1 VITPDDVRGPI
12 RRIDTSSALPYY
24 AQLYA
29 ILKARITGG
38 EWPAGHRLPSEPEL
52 CELYDVSRITV
63 RQALALLVRDGN
75 ITRGRGKGTFVRDTR
90 LTAAPR
96 TVSSFSS
103 ELHDLGMKPGSRI
116 LDVRRSAATADLAEK
131 MGLEPGAAL
140 VAVRRLRLADDRPIG
155 IQTATLPAA
164 RFPGLE
170 GLLGDD
176 VSLYTILR
184 EYFGVVGTGA
194 TEVFKGSTVGR
205 ASAGLL
211 ECTPSTPA
219 FDVTRISFDN
229 EGVYEHT
236 ASLLRGDRYEI
247 RIALTSARTEGN

>member
-1 VITPDDVRGPI
+1 MSAPEERRPG

-29 ILKARITGG
+29 ILKARITDG
-38 EWPAGHRLPSEPEL
+38 EWAPGHRLPSEPEL
-52 CELYDVSRITV
+52 CSLYDVSRITV
-63 RQALALLVRDGN
+63 RQALALLERDGQ

-96 TVSSFSS
+96 TVSSFSN

-116 LDVRRSAATADLAEK
+116 LGIRRAAASPALAEE
-131 MGLEPGAAL
+131 MDLEPGAP
-140 VAVRRLRLADDRPIG
+140 VVSIRRLRLADDRPIG
-155 IQTATLPAA
+155 VQTATLPAA

-176 VSLYTILR
+176 VSLYAILR
-184 EYFGVVGTGA
+184 DYFGVTGTGA
-194 TEVFKGSTVGR
+194 TETFKASTVGR
-205 ASAGLL
+205 AAAALL

-219 FDVTRISFDN
+219 FDVIRTSFDN

-236 ASLLRGDRYEI
+236 ASLLRGDRYQI
-247 RIALTSARTEGN
+247 RIALSSARSEGN

>member
-1 VITPDDVRGPI
+1 MTEPDGPRPV

-52 CELYDVSRITV
+52 GELYDVSRITV
-63 RQALALLVRDGN
+63 RQALALLARDGH
-75 ITRGRGKGTFVRDTR
+75 ITRGRGRGTFVRDTR
-90 LTAAPR
+90 LTAAAR

-116 LDVRRSAATADLAEK
+116 LEIRRTVASAALAEE
-131 MGLEPGAAL
+131 MGLESDAP
-140 VAVRRLRLADDRPIG
+140 VVSIRRLRLADDRPIG

-176 VSLYTILR
+176 VSLYAILR
-184 EYFGVVGTGA
+184 DYFGVVGTGA
-194 TEVFKGSTVGR
+194 TEIFKASTVGR
-205 ASAGLL
+205 AAAALL
-211 ECTPSTPA
+211 ECPPSTPA
-219 FDVTRISFDN
+219 FDVSRTSFDN

-236 ASLLRGDRYEI
+236 ASLLRGDRYQI
-247 RIALTSARTEGN
+247 RIALSSARTEGN

>member
-1 VITPDDVRGPI
+1 MSESLHRQPVK
-12 RRIDTSSALPYY
+12 RIDTTAALPYY

-38 EWPAGHRLPSEPEL
+38 EWAAGHRLPSESEL
-52 CELYDVSRITV
+52 CALYDVSRITV
-63 RQALALLVRDGN
+63 RQALALLARDGH

-103 ELHDLGMKPGSRI
+103 ELHALGMKPGSRV
-116 LDVRRSAATADLAEK
+116 LDVRRTTASAALAEE
-131 MGLEPGAAL
+131 MNLEPG
-140 VAVRRLRLADDRPIG
+140 VPVVRVRRLRLADDRPIG
-155 IQTATLPAA
+155 VQTATLPAA

-170 GLLGDD
+170 DLVGDD
-176 VSLYTILR
+176 VSLYSILR
-184 EYFGVVGTGA
+184 DYFGVVGTGA
-194 TEVFKGSTVGR
+194 TEIFKASTVGR
-205 ASAGLL
+205 ADAALL
-211 ECTPSTPA
+211 ECKPTTPA
-219 FDVTRISFDN
+219 FDVTRVSFDDD
-229 EGVYEHT
+229 GVFEHT

>member
-1 VITPDDVRGPI
+1 MNGTGERPPG
-12 RRIDTSSALPYY
+12 RRIDTSSAMPYY

-29 ILKARITGG
+29 ILRARITGG
-38 EWPAGHRLPSEPEL
+38 EWTAGHRLPSESEL

-63 RQALALLVRDGN
+63 RQALALLAQDGH
-75 ITRGRGKGTFVRDTR
+75 ITRGRGKGTFVRDAR

-116 LDVRRSAATADLAEK
+116 LEVRRTKASAALADEMSLD
-131 MGLEPGAAL
+131 PGAAL
-140 VAVRRLRLADDRPIG
+140 LSIRRLRLADDRPIG

-170 GLLGDD
+170 ELLGDD
-176 VSLYTILR
+176 VSLYSILR
-184 EYFGVVGTGA
+184 DYFGVVGSGA
-194 TEVFKGSTVGR
+194 TEIFKASAVGR
-205 ASAGLL
+205 AAAALL
-211 ECTPSTPA
+211 ECRPSTPA
-219 FDVTRISFDN
+219 FEVTRISFDN

-236 ASLLRGDRYEI
+236 ASLLRGDRYQI
-247 RIALTSARTEGN
+247 RIALTSARSEGN

>member
-1 VITPDDVRGPI
+1 MTDPELRPPG

-52 CELYDVSRITV
+52 CALYDVSRITV
-63 RQALALLVRDGN
+63 RQALALLARDGH

-116 LDVRRSAATADLAEK
+116 LEVRRTEAPAALAEE
-131 MGLEPGAAL
+131 MRLEPG
-140 VAVRRLRLADDRPIG
+140 VEVIVVRRLRLADDRPIG
-155 IQTATLPAA
+155 IQTASLPAA
-164 RFPGLE
+164 RFPGIE

-176 VSLYTILR
+176 VSLYEILR
-184 EYFGVVGTGA
+184 DYFGVVGAGA
-194 TEVFKGSTVGR
+194 TEIFKASTVGR

-211 ECTPSTPA
+211 ECPPSAPA
-219 FDVTRISFDN
+219 FEVTRISFDN

-247 RIALTSARTEGN
+247 RIALTSARTEGH

>member
-1 VITPDDVRGPI
+1 MSEHVGRQPVK
-12 RRIDTSSALPYY
+12 RIDTRSPLPYY

-38 EWPAGHRLPSEPEL
+38 EWPAGHRVPSEPEL
-52 CELYDVSRITV
+52 CRLYDVSRITV
-63 RQALALLVRDGN
+63 RQALALLEQDGH

-96 TVSSFSS
+96 SVSSFSS

-116 LDVRRSAATADLAEK
+116 LDVRRAGVSAAVAEQ
-131 MGLEPGAAL
+131 MNLEPGT
-140 VAVRRLRLADDRPIG
+140 AVVRLRRLRLADDRPIG

-170 GLLGDD
+170 DLLGDD
-176 VSLYTILR
+176 VSLYSILR
-184 EYFGVVGTGA
+184 DYFGVVGTGA
-194 TEVFKGSTVGR
+194 TEIFKASTVGR
-205 ASAGLL
+205 ADAGLL
-211 ECTPSTPA
+211 ECTPGTPA
-219 FDVTRISFDN
+219 FDVTRVSYDD
-229 EGVYEHT
+229 EGVFEHT

>member
-1 VITPDDVRGPI
+1 MSDSLPPVPVK
-12 RRIDTSSALPYY
+12 RIDTSSALPYY

-38 EWPAGHRLPSEPEL
+38 EWAAGHRLPSEPEL
-52 CELYDVSRITV
+52 CALYDVSRITV
-63 RQALALLVRDGN
+63 RQALALLAQDGH

-103 ELHDLGMKPGSRI
+103 ELHALGMKPGSRV
-116 LDVRRSAATADLAEK
+116 LDVRRITASAALAEE
-131 MGLEPGAAL
+131 MNLEPG
-140 VAVRRLRLADDRPIG
+140 VDVVHVRRLRLADDRPIG
-155 IQTATLPAA
+155 VQTATLPAA

-176 VSLYTILR
+176 VSLYSILR
-184 EYFGVVGTGA
+184 DYFGVVGTGA
-194 TEVFKGSTVGR
+194 SETFKASTVGR
-205 ASAGLL
+205 ADAALL
-211 ECTPSTPA
+211 ECKPTTPA
-219 FDVTRISFDN
+219 FDVTRISFDD
-229 EGVYEHT
+229 EGVFEHT

>member
-1 VITPDDVRGPI
+1 MTSPLSRPPGK
-12 RRIDTSSALPYY
+12 RIDVGSALPLY

-38 EWPAGHRLPSEPEL
+38 EWPAGHRVPSEPEL
-52 CELYDVSRITV
+52 CALYDVSRITV
-63 RQALALLVRDGN
+63 RQALAMLAQDGH

-96 TVSSFSS
+96 SVSSFSS

-116 LDVRRSAATADLAEK
+116 LDVRLGEVSAALAEE
-131 MGLEPGAAL
+131 MALDPGA
-140 VAVRRLRLADDRPIG
+140 VVVRIRRLRLADGRPIG
-155 IQTATLPAA
+155 IQTATLPSA
-164 RFPGLE
+164 RFPGLD

-176 VSLYTILR
+176 VSLYSLLR
-184 EYFGVVGTGA
+184 DYFGVVGTGA
-194 TEVFKGSTVGR
+194 SEIFKASTVGR
-205 ASAGLL
+205 TEAALL
-211 ECTPSTPA
+211 ECTASTPA
-219 FDVTRISFDN
+219 FEVTRITFDN

-236 ASLLRGDRYEI
+236 ASLLRGDRYQI

>member
-1 VITPDDVRGPI
+1 MTSSKTRPPGK
-12 RRIDTSSALPYY
+12 RIDISSALPYY

-63 RQALALLVRDGN
+63 RQALALLAQDGH

-96 TVSSFSS
+96 SVSSFSS
-103 ELHDLGMKPGSRI
+103 ELHDLGMKPGSRV
-116 LDVRRSAATADLAEK
+116 LDVRLSEASAALAEE
-131 MGLEPGAAL
+131 MNLDPGAS
-140 VAVRRLRLADDRPIG
+140 VVRIRRLRLADDRPIG
-155 IQTATLPAA
+155 IQAATLPSA

-176 VSLYTILR
+176 VSLYSILR
-184 EYFGVVGTGA
+184 DYFGVVGTGA
-194 TEVFKGSTVGR
+194 SEIFKASTVGR
-205 ASAGLL
+205 TDAALL
-211 ECTPSTPA
+211 ECKPSTPA
-219 FDVTRISFDN
+219 FEVTRISFDN

-236 ASLLRGDRYEI
+236 ASLLRGDRYQI